1 MQRAVI
7 SFVDGGFC
15 NLEAD
20 YIDADDKYISIH
32 LGNKIVGIFQL
43 EFIRG
48 AYLSTKPPSDNKR
61 QKEV

>member
-20 YIDADDKYISIH
+20 YIDTDGTYVSIH
-32 LGNKIVGIFQL
+32 LGDKIVGIFQL
-43 EFIRG
+43 EFVKG
-48 AYLSTKPPSDNKR
+48 AYLSQKPSK
-61 QKEV
+61 